1 MMIELVLVTS
11 SITLLLFVINEFR
24 AYYFTKVP
32 EVFAKSGSHLHQKLV
47 EKCSTLLYREFVPTF
62 WAFNGHLQTWLKTLV
77 SFNEYPK
84 ITHSREYLQMEDD
97 GFVSIDWV
105 SKAVTDLEPSMS
117 NPRRQRRRRSLK
129 KKSIMVKERP
139 ILLIIPNAL
148 NTNVEDYADLCI
160 LAINKGF
167 KPIFFNRRGYSRT
180 LLTTCKV
187 TTYNDQSDLEETL
200 KYLNSLFPF
209 SGIYAVAFS
218 MESGNLI
225 SYLGQHERHDSLI
238 AGAVCI
244 SSTFGCESQLD
255 EHAMKQPYNSIITE
269 KIKTMFQGNAPTTAS
284 TQLFDNEGVEKCQ
297 TMVSLQ
303 NEIHARCNDYETLK
317 EYLNYN
323 NPLTHLRH
331 IEVPVLFIHAKDDPI
346 VPEVAVP
353 YEFFGISDWC
363 IMLTTEQ
370 GGHCGFFKDSSPTSW
385 ADEQAVDFLK
395 FIRKKWKAPPVNNN
409 NLFPGARARSMTIL

>member
-1 MMIELVLVTS
+1 MMIEIVLVTS
-11 SITLLLFVINEFR
+11 SITLLLFIINEFR
-24 AYYFTKVP
+24 AYYCIKAP
-32 EVFAKSGSHLHQKLV
+32 EIFVKSTSHLQQKLV
-47 EKCSTLLYREFVPTF
+47 EHCAFLKRDFVPTF
-62 WAFNGHLQTWLKTLV
+62 WAVNGHFQTWLKTLV
-77 SFNEYPK
+77 SFQECPK
-84 ITHSREYLQMEDD
+84 ITHAREYLQMGDD
-97 GFVSIDWV
+97 GIVSIDWV
-105 SKAVTDLEPSMS
+105 SRVDADP
-117 NPRRQRRRRSLK
+117 RQRRRRSLK
-129 KKSIMVKERP
+129 KKSIMMKERP

-148 NTNVEDYADLCI
+148 NTNVEDYADLCN
-160 LAINKGF
+160 LAIGKGF

-180 LLTTCKV
+180 VLTTSKV
-187 TTYNDQSDLEETL
+187 TTYNDQSDLQETL

-225 SYLGQHERHDSLI
+225 SYLGHEREDSLI

-244 SSTFGCESQLD
+244 SSTFGCESQLH

-269 KIKTMFQGNAPTTAS
+269 KIKTMFQSNAPAAS
-284 TQLFDNEGVEKCQ
+284 AEQSVFDNEAVQKCQ

-323 NPLTHLRH
+323 NPLIHLRR
-331 IEVPVLFIHAKDDPI
+331 IKVPVLFIHAKDDPI

-363 IMLTTEQ
+363 VLLTTEQ
-370 GGHCGFFKDSSPTSW
+370 GGHCGFFKDFSPSSW

-395 FIRKKWKAPPVNNN
+395 FIRKKWKPPSNNN
-409 NLFPGARARSMTIL
+409 NPGPRNRSMTIL